1 MHMCPRCGGTINPNT
16 NVCDRCQ
23 SNNNIPEDI
32 NNINPV
38 LNNVANMQNN
48 NANEIDPSKVTLR
61 EQMAKIDTM
70 SDVKPK
76 KKMTFSKALVL
87 IIVSLAALLVIYML
101 IVGLGSLGVNKTL
114 SKAKISSYETMGNN
128 LSLGL
133 EQYYKMCL
141 IRSGKDANGNIC
153 TYDFSKLSAEEIKA
167 KTEVKGTIPD
177 GSKGEYDFFVMDI
190 ENDVAVISYHID
202 GLICSNAEKENNKY
216 YLHDGNKKVVCRLD
230 KKKDDLNKD
239 GNKENDN
246 KVSVSHPNEEETKTD
261 DTINKTLTVDE
272 FKSISNSLFS
282 ALDLYYSM
290 CMIRDGKTSGGNDCI
305 YDFTSLSANDI
316 IKHLELSIEKEKMK
330 SISNYIVSLKFDME
344 EYETIFNL
352 TMDGIKCSNTETIN
366 GQLVIFEDYYCYG
379 NGVTI
384 EQAYKEKNSMS
395 PSIAV
400 SMYESTGNQL
410 ALALETYHQI
420 CNLRNGKNLND
431 NPCTYDFTH
440 SPSRFIKN
448 ELEVKGKIPEGI
460 FGEYHIFKY
469 DENLDITLIEF
480 EKNGVICGNVTKSGT
495 NYVLKSDGSVTC
507 QIK

>member
-1 MHMCPRCGGTINPNT
+1 M
-16 NVCDRCQ
+16 
-23 SNNNIPEDI
+23 
-32 NNINPV
+32 
-38 LNNVANMQNN
+38 
-48 NANEIDPSKVTLR
+48 
-61 EQMAKIDTM
+61 
-70 SDVKPK
+70 
-76 KKMTFSKALVL
+76 
-87 IIVSLAALLVIYML
+87 
-101 IVGLGSLGVNKTL
+101 
-114 SKAKISSYETMGNN
+114 
-128 LSLGL
+128 
-133 EQYYKMCL
+133 
-141 IRSGKDANGNIC
+141 
-153 TYDFSKLSAEEIKA
+153 
-167 KTEVKGTIPD
+167 
-177 GSKGEYDFFVMDI
+177 
-190 ENDVAVISYHID
+190 
-202 GLICSNAEKENNKY
+202 
-216 YLHDGNKKVVCRLD
+216 
-230 KKKDDLNKD
+230 
-239 GNKENDN
+239 
-246 KVSVSHPNEEETKTD
+246 
-261 DTINKTLTVDE
+261 DE

-290 CMIRDGKTSGGNDCI
+290 CMIRDGKTSSGNDCI

-316 IKHLELSIEKEKMK
+316 IKHLELSIEKEKME

-384 EQAYKEKNSMS
+384 EQAYKEKNSTS

-420 CNLRNGKNLND
+420 CSLRNGKNLND
-431 NPCTYDFTH
+431 DPCTYDFTH

>member
-1 MHMCPRCGGTINPNT
+1 M
-16 NVCDRCQ
+16 
-23 SNNNIPEDI
+23 
-32 NNINPV
+32 
-38 LNNVANMQNN
+38 
-48 NANEIDPSKVTLR
+48 
-61 EQMAKIDTM
+61 
-70 SDVKPK
+70 
-76 KKMTFSKALVL
+76 
-87 IIVSLAALLVIYML
+87 
-101 IVGLGSLGVNKTL
+101 
-114 SKAKISSYETMGNN
+114 
-128 LSLGL
+128 
-133 EQYYKMCL
+133 
-141 IRSGKDANGNIC
+141 
-153 TYDFSKLSAEEIKA
+153 
-167 KTEVKGTIPD
+167 
-177 GSKGEYDFFVMDI
+177 
-190 ENDVAVISYHID
+190 
-202 GLICSNAEKENNKY
+202 
-216 YLHDGNKKVVCRLD
+216 
-230 KKKDDLNKD
+230 
-239 GNKENDN
+239 
-246 KVSVSHPNEEETKTD
+246 
-261 DTINKTLTVDE
+261 DE

-282 ALDLYYSM
+282 AMNDYYDI
-290 CMIRDGKTSGGNDCI
+290 CLILDGKTSSGNDCI

-316 IKHLELSIEKEKMK
+316 IKHLELSIEKEKIE

-384 EQAYKEKNSMS
+384 EQAYKEKNSIS

-420 CNLRNGKNLND
+420 CSLRNGKNLND
-431 NPCTYDFTH
+431 DPCTYDFTH